1 MGHPKKFRKKYE
13 TPSHPWQKVRI
24 LEEKELTKD
33 FGFRNKAEIWKVKS
47 VLSKFKRKA
56 KELSAS
62 TTEQSKKETEQLFA
76 RLKRLGLLS
85 GEVSY
90 DAVLEISIEDLAK
103 RRLQSVIVEK
113 GLARTPKQARQFI
126 VHRHVSV
133 NGTAVTS
140 PSYMVTVEEE
150 SSVAFRSKSAL
161 DNEDHPERFM
171 KEKEEL
177 AAEMEKI
184 KPEATE
190 AKETKAPVAKDDKK
204 PAAAK
209 KAPAKK
215 AEGVKNE

>member
-1 MGHPKKFRKKYE
+1 MGHPKKFRKKYD

-24 LEEKELTKD
+24 MEEKELTRD
-33 FGFRNKAEIWKVKS
+33 FGFRNKAEIWKVHS
-47 VLSKFKRKA
+47 MLSRFKRKA

-85 GEVSY
+85 GEATY
-90 DAVLEISIEDLAK
+90 DAVLEIAVQDLAK
-103 RRLQSVIVEK
+103 RRLQSVLVEK

-140 PSYMVTVEEE
+140 PSYLVTVEEE
-150 SSVAFRSKSAL
+150 ASVGFRGKSAL
-161 DNEDHPERFM
+161 DSEDHPERFV

-190 AKETKAPVAKDDKK
+190 SKEEAPVAEE
-204 PAAAK
+204 
-209 KAPAKK
+209 KAQEEPK
-215 AEGVKNE
+215 AEKAEEVKNE